1 MANYES
7 GDLSGVRR
15 ESYPKA
21 RYGMVIDVDRC
32 TGCGACM
39 IACAVEN
46 NVAPAPAT
54 ATDRTGITLMRVYEI
69 DNGFPPPNN
78 KSAFFPIMCQ
88 QCEHHTPC
96 VSVCP
101 QNAVEI
107 DQSTGIVGQIPVR
120 CFGCR
125 YCMVACPYHA
135 RYFNWWDPSWPNGM
149 EKTLNPDVSPRMR
162 GVVEKCNFCF
172 HRLQAARSKAA
183 VEGKTV
189 IEKDD
194 YIPAC
199 VEACPTEAIVFGDLN
214 DPDSDVSRLA
224 RSEGSFRLLENFRT
238 EPKVYYRSEQEW
250 VKKCVESRLNFGS
263 ERLTANEERLHG

>member
-7 GDLSGVRR
+7 NNSSSID
-15 ESYPKA
+15 KA
-21 RYGMVIDVDRC
+21 VNYRKAKYGMVIDVDRC

-46 NVAPAPAT
+46 NVAPAPST
-54 ATDRTGITLMRVYEI
+54 ATDRTGITPMRVYEA
-69 DNGFPPPNN
+69 DNGLPFPDN
-78 KSAFFPIMCQ
+78 KSVFFPISCQ

-101 QNAVEI
+101 QNAVEL

-135 RYFNWWDPSWPNGM
+135 RYFNWWDPTWPAGM

-183 VEGKTV
+183 IEGK
-189 IEKDD
+189 KDIDPAD
-194 YIPAC
+194 YVPAC
-199 VEACPTEAIVFGDLN
+199 VEACPTQAMTFGDLL
-214 DPDSDVSRLA
+214 DEDSEVSKLA
-224 RSEGSFRLLENFRT
+224 KSSNCFRLLENLGT
-238 EPKVYYRSEQEW
+238 EPKVYFHSEQEW
-250 VKKCVESRLNFGS
+250 VRKLGESKSLLAGNAATEKES
-263 ERLTANEERLHG
+263 ANG